1 MYTGTLISA
10 GDVAAQVS
18 NYGSAIQLVMSAL
31 LVLAALFIF
40 KGAAHW
46 ILSMAK
52 SAISFGGR

>member
-1 MYTGTLISA
+1 MYTGTLIDA
-10 GDVAAQVS
+10 AEVAAQVS
-18 NYGSAIQLVMSAL
+18 NYGAAIKLVMGAL